1 MALGATSRSILK
13 LVMLN
18 VAALLIGG
26 IVTGI
31 GLSLAHD
38 APAERAAIRRRG
50 ETPRTPA
57 ISGALIAAVSLA
69 AGLVAALRATRVDP
83 LVALRQE

>member
-13 LVMLN
+13 LLTRN

-31 GLSLAHD
+31 
-38 APAERAAIRRRG
+38 
-50 ETPRTPA
+50 
-57 ISGALIAAVSLA
+57 
-69 AGLVAALRATRVDP
+69 
-83 LVALRQE
+83 